1 MDQPALHHRAVL
13 ERVDPLPGGD
23 ERLLDRVGGK
33 VVATEDEAGRPMEL
47 VERGSGEI
55 REGLVVA
62 VPGPE
67 DEISVH
73 LPPV

>member
-1 MDQPALHHRAVL
+1 M
-13 ERVDPLPGGD
+13 
-23 ERLLDRVGGK
+23 
-33 VVATEDEAGRPMEL
+33 EDEAGRPMEL